1 MYEQVIKLFDCQ
13 VFQIMPNPFYSSK
26 KVLHS
31 NYLSCQNYSRTTATC
46 LNFVIISL
54 TFAHLFN
61 FKWITSQ

>member
-1 MYEQVIKLFDCQ
+1 
-13 VFQIMPNPFYSSK
+13 
-26 KVLHS
+26 
-31 NYLSCQNYSRTTATC
+31 LSCQNYSRTTATC